1 MIIKSFELNK
11 IDLKK
16 NQFFLLYGEN
26 QGLKNEIIEKKFK
39 FNYSKN
45 IYNYDEAEVLNNEA
59 NFFDNILSKSFF
71 ENEKLIII
79 NRSSDKIKNVI
90 EEIVEKKIEEV
101 TLVLNA
107 NILDKK
113 SKLRTFFE
121 KNKELICIPFYADNN
136 QTLVGIVSDFFRKN
150 KIAISQQAINLI
162 VERCRGDR
170 QNLNNELQKI
180 QSFLKNKKTI
190 EINEILKLTNLAEN
204 YDVSELVDGCL
215 AKNKKKTI
223 NILNENNYSLEDCI
237 IIIRTF
243 LIKSKRLLKLSKN
256 STKTKNID
264 EVISSFKPPIFWKD
278 KDIIKQQMKSWSHE
292 NIENLIYKISQ
303 VELLIKKNSNNS
315 INILSDFII
324 EQASIPSN

>member
-39 FNYSKN
+39 FNHSKN

-215 AKNKKKTI
+215 AKNKKKQ
-223 NILNENNYSLEDCI
+223 
-237 IIIRTF
+237 
-243 LIKSKRLLKLSKN
+243 LIS
-256 STKTKNID
+256 
-264 EVISSFKPPIFWKD
+264 
-278 KDIIKQQMKSWSHE
+278 
-292 NIENLIYKISQ
+292 
-303 VELLIKKNSNNS
+303 
-315 INILSDFII
+315 
-324 EQASIPSN
+324 